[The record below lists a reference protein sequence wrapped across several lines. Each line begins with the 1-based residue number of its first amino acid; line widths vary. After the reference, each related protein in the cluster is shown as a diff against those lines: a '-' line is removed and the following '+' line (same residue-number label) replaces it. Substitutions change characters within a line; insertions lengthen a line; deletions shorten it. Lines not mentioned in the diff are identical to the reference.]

1 MANFFTKI
9 LFIPMYNLLMYLVAV
24 LPGHQVGWAIILVT
38 IIIRIILLPSS
49 IKASKSTL
57 EMQKLQPLLNDIKK
71 KFKGDQAK
79 MSQET
84 MRIFKEHKVSPYGSC
99 LPLIVQLVVL
109 IIFYRVIMIGF
120 SLDHLNLLYSFV
132 PKPSEINLSLFGINM
147 AKSDL
152 WVLPIIAG
160 AFQFV
165 QTKMMPQPPAQKG
178 SNDPM
183 AMMNKQMIYFFPL
196 ITIFIARSLPA
207 GLAVYWV
214 VTSIAMIL
222 QQWYIN
228 SKFKLGFWGKF
239 PEVALEKLPE
249 YTLESEAN
257 ADGTEKASERI
268 KAEAEI
274 KSEIKQERARGV
286 EITVRKRK

>member
-1 MANFFTKI
+1 MSNFFTTI
-9 LFIPMYNLLMYLVAV
+9 LFIPIYNLLMYLVAI
-24 LPGHQVGWAIILVT
+24 LPGHQVAWSIILVT
-38 IIIRIILLPSS
+38 AILRLILLAPS

-71 KFKGDQAK
+71 KYKGDQAK

-84 MRIFKEHKVSPYGSC
+84 MRVFKEHKVSPYGSC

-120 SLDHLNLLYSFV
+120 DAGHLNLLYSFV
-132 PKPSEINLSLFGINM
+132 PKPSEINLNFFGIDVS
-147 AKSDL
+147 KPDL
-152 WVLPIIAG
+152 WLLPILAG
-160 AFQFV
+160 ALQFV
-165 QTKMMPQPPAQKG
+165 QTKMIPMPPPQKG

-196 ITIFIARSLPA
+196 ITIFIARALPA
-207 GLAVYWV
+207 GLAIYWV
-214 VTSIAMIL
+214 VTSVAMIL

-249 YTLESEAN
+249 YTLDSESK
-257 ADGTEKASERI
+257 ADGTEKHQSHQKMI
-268 KAEAEI
+268 EADL
-274 KSEIKQERARGV
+274 KRKRAKGV